1 MTMADPL
8 SSDLSASTVAI
19 ATTHADKSGV
29 VAAVDL
35 GATSGRVMLGRVGP
49 DELRLEQVHRFP
61 NDPVRVPDGLHW
73 NILELYRNV
82 LLGLRQAYAAEP
94 GLASIGIDSWA
105 VDYALVRHGRMIN
118 NPYHYRDDRTAH
130 GVTAVHGLVDQARLY
145 AANGLQ
151 FQPFNTLYQ
160 LAVDAKAGLL
170 DEDVRALLI
179 PDLLAYWL
187 TGERVAERT
196 NASTTG
202 LLDPTTGEWNA
213 GLLADLGLP
222 RSLLPD
228 IVDPGQR
235 IGPLLAEVA
244 ADLGASGLD
253 VVAVGSHDT
262 ASAVVAVPM
271 VTDDAAYISSGT
283 WSLVGVELTSP
294 VLTEESRAANFTNEG
309 GVDGRI
315 RYLKNV
321 MGLWLLSESVRTWER
336 SRHSIDLRELLEAA
350 EQVPTPVAIFDANH
364 PSLLP
369 PGDMP
374 ARITKLCE
382 EAGEPVPASPAEL
395 TRSILESLATA
406 YGEAIDQAEKLSGR
420 AIGRVHVV
428 GGGSQN
434 ALLGQLTADRTGRI
448 VLAGPVEAT
457 ALGNVLVQARAAGL
471 VDPDLAQLRDL
482 VARTHPPQEYRP
494 R

>member
-1 MTMADPL
+1 MTEP
-8 SSDLSASTVAI
+8 I
-19 ATTHADKSGV
+19 SGV

-35 GATSGRVMLGRVGP
+35 GASSGRVMLGRVGP
-49 DELRLEQVHRFP
+49 DELRLDAVHRFP
-61 NDPVRVPDGLHW
+61 NDPVRTLDGLHW

-105 VDYALVRHGRMIN
+105 VDYALVRNGRMIN
-118 NPYHYRDDRTAH
+118 NPYHYRDERTAH
-130 GVTAVHGLVDQARLY
+130 GVTSVHRIIDQARLY

-170 DEDVRALLI
+170 DDEVRALLI
-179 PDLLAYWL
+179 PDLLAFWL

-202 LLDPTTGEWNA
+202 LVNPTSGDWNA
-213 GLLADLGLP
+213 GLIAELGLP
-222 RSLLPD
+222 DRLLPD
-228 IVDPGQR
+228 LVDPGRR
-235 IGPLLAEVA
+235 IGPLHPAVA
-244 ADLGASGLD
+244 AEIGASGLD

-283 WSLVGVELTSP
+283 WSLVGVELKSP
-294 VLTEESRAANFTNEG
+294 VLTEESRSANFTNEG

-321 MGLWLLSESVRTWER
+321 TGLWLLSESVRAWER
-336 SRHSIDLRELLEAA
+336 SGTSVDLPELLEAA
-350 EQVPTPVAIFDANH
+350 AEVRTPVAIFDANH
-364 PSLLP
+364 PSLLA

-374 ARITKLCE
+374 ARIAELCTE
-382 EAGEPVPASPAEL
+382 VGEPVPAGPAEL
-395 TRSILESLATA
+395 TRSILESLAAA
-406 YGEAIDQAEKLSGR
+406 YADAIDQAEKLSGR
-420 AIGRVHVV
+420 GIGRVHVV

-434 ALLGQLTADRTGRI
+434 ALLGQLTADRTGRT
-448 VLAGPVEAT
+448 VLAGPMEAT

-471 VDPDLAQLRDL
+471 VDPDLAEMRAL
-482 VARTHPPQEYRP
+482 VARTHPPREYRP